1 MFDGM
6 ASPQWRMAPVLVG
19 LLLLVG
25 GCESVGVWDTNDGGD
40 GPPPKERVSCDTLGT
55 GTVPADVLER
65 GSYGDIKTET
75 KKVLRSEE
83 AYASFWQR
91 LRADRSPT
99 PERPAV
105 DFDQEIVVA
114 IAIGQRP
121 NGGYGVNIDSVR
133 ARSGTNSVRVS
144 FTEGQPGEA
153 CNVPM
158 VVTAPY
164 ILATVQTDREIVFEG
179 SKKTYSC
186 E

>member
-1 MFDGM
+1 
-6 ASPQWRMAPVLVG
+6 MAPVLVG

-40 GPPPKERVSCDTLGT
+40 EPPPKERVTYDTLGT
-55 GTVPADVLER
+55 GSIPADVLER
-65 GSYGDIKTET
+65 GSYGDIETET
-75 KKVLRSEE
+75 KKVLQSEE

-91 LRADRSPT
+91 LHADRTPT
-99 PERPAV
+99 PERPTV

-133 ARSGTNSVRVS
+133 ARSDTSPVRVS
-144 FTEGQPGEA
+144 FTEGRPGEA
-153 CNVPM
+153 CNVSM
-158 VVTAPY
+158 AVTAPY

-179 SKKTYSC
+179 SKRTYSC